1 MPADVFQ
8 KARLRNQRAVS
19 LHYLYGLSRMPMFDK
34 PARAYY
40 FLYHSWLT
48 IHSLLRKTMVPGYA
62 VHIQG
67 SKPVPPSQQTPLYVT
82 GCATKASPPF
92 FYIRVRVNSVQA
104 RINVFVVFFCTWVTR
119 KVEAPERTKRKH
131 CTIMCAS
138 IALVNFS
145 FFFSF
150 TVHSFSLVFS
160 WWASFLLSLSC
171 VVLDGRTV
179 TQKRLW
185 RFFLHK
191 WRREAIIIFLVELRV
206 SVVLK

>member
-82 GCATKASPPF
+82 GCATKASPFF

-145 FFFSF
+145 FFFLSQCIP
-150 TVHSFSLVFS
+150 LVLFFRGGLHFYFL
-160 WWASFLLSLSC
+160 WAASFWMVERWLKN
-171 VVLDGRTV
+171 GF
-179 TQKRLW
+179 W
-185 RFFLHK
+185 RFF
-191 WRREAIIIFLVELRV
+191 FT
-206 SVVLK
+206 